1 MKRLVSHRR
10 RPSRGF
16 GLIEAL
22 IAILI
27 LTFGMVALTQFQG
40 RLIGQSTESQSRATA
55 NQLASEL
62 LGTVLVDTTNAACY
76 TLPQAGSCTNDAA
89 KERTTAWGERV
100 AASLPG
106 TVTATSTLDTTTSRL
121 KVSIKWTGKESGAER
136 TLESTTD
143 VR

>member
-1 MKRLVSHRR
+1 MKPRIQRPRRL
-10 RPSRGF
+10 PLGF

-40 RLIGQSTESQSRATA
+40 RLIGQTTESQSRATA

-62 LGTVLVDTTNAACY
+62 LGTVLVDTANAACY
-76 TLPQAGSCTNDAA
+76 TLPQTGACTNPGA
-89 KERTTAWGERV
+89 KERTEAWADRV
-100 AASLPG
+100 EAALPG
-106 TVTATSTLDTTTSRL
+106 SASATSTLDTTTSRL
-121 KVSIKWTGKESGAER
+121 KVTIKWTGKESGAER

>member
-1 MKRLVSHRR
+1 MKPHAPPRR
-10 RPSRGF
+10 RLDLGF

-27 LTFGMVALTQFQG
+27 LTFGMVAMTQFQG
-40 RLIGQSTESQSRATA
+40 RLIGQTTESQSRATA

-76 TLPQAGSCTNDAA
+76 TLPQEGTCNNDGA
-89 KERTTAWGERV
+89 KDRTTAWGERV
-100 AASLPG
+100 VASLPG
-106 TVTATSTLDTTTSRL
+106 SASATSELDTTTSQL
-121 KVSIKWTGKESGAER
+121 KVTIKWTGKESGAER